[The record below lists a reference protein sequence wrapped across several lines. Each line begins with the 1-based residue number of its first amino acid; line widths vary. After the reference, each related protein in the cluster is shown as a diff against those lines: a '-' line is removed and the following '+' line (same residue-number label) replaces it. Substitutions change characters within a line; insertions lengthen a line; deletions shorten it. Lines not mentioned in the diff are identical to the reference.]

1 MSLVKCLADAGLL
14 TEEFIFWK
22 PFLASLLC
30 EAGVFISNGAGED
43 VVHPARVEPM
53 GLDRSYATMITAG
66 VVVAFAAITAAL
78 SMWFFHEPATASIKA
93 GQENRTKPIA
103 TNRGPS
109 GLPVPRLVSLKRDKV
124 NVRRGPST
132 SHKVSWVFT
141 QRGYPVEII
150 AESDHWRRIRDAEG
164 EEGWVF
170 HSLLSG
176 GRTAVVS
183 PWRKGSAESLLNEP
197 SPAGSNV
204 VTLESGVLAAV
215 NRCTG
220 QWCRINVGGYSG
232 WLKQDK
238 LWGVYPGEQI
248 E

>member
-1 MSLVKCLADAGLL
+1 
-14 TEEFIFWK
+14 
-22 PFLASLLC
+22 
-30 EAGVFISNGAGED
+30 
-43 VVHPARVEPM
+43 M

-93 GQENRTKPIA
+93 GREDVKSVV
-103 TNRGPS
+103 TNLGPS
-109 GLPVPRLVSLKRDKV
+109 GLPVPRFVSLKRDKV

-141 QRGYPVEII
+141 KRGYPVEII

-183 PWRKGSAESLLNEP
+183 PWRKGDAEPLLNQP
-197 SPAGSNV
+197 SAQGTRV
-204 VTLESGVLAAV
+204 VTLESGVLGSV
-215 NRCTG
+215 RRCTG
-220 QWCRINVGGYSG
+220 NWCQIDAGGYSG